1 MIQMNGPDFED
12 VDNRLLSLQL
22 VKHGMTDAVIFSP
35 DGRNRQAADV
45 LYKKNILAIRGSFRP
60 VTKVNIDMIAK
71 GLAMFKEQP
80 KVDPDNVK
88 VLFEITLNNLS
99 ASGDIDEQDFLDRAD
114 VLCSIGQTV
123 LISNYQK
130 YFKLVEFFSRH
141 TKKRMGVIM
150 GAATLVE
157 IFNER
162 YYRDLNGGILEAFG
176 ILFSRDLRILLY
188 PWKDEESGQL
198 WDSGSTPIHPRLKPL
213 YDYLVFNKRI
223 LDIDNYDPDVLS
235 IFSRAALECIKKDD
249 DAWVDMVPDFVDR
262 IIKENCL
269 FGYCGVNANDASKG
283 EDPAKAAARA
293 IEQKN

>member
-1 MIQMNGPDFED
+1 
-12 VDNRLLSLQL
+12 
-22 VKHGMTDAVIFSP
+22 
-35 DGRNRQAADV
+35 
-45 LYKKNILAIRGSFRP
+45 
-60 VTKVNIDMIAK
+60 
-71 GLAMFKEQP
+71 
-80 KVDPDNVK
+80 VK

-269 FGYCGVNANDASKG
+269 FGYCGVNANDASQG